1 MVKVE
6 RNDINNGSG
15 DEAIDKALN
24 VLVIDGAGYVRKVVD
39 GKLYGQKYSLRLAD
53 SPKEGLKLAVGG
65 DIDLIVV
72 DDDMP
77 QMSGIEFVNIL
88 KGAETTK
95 NIAVLM
101 VTSSRETKLREEGVK
116 AGVTDF
122 LIKPFTLA
130 ELIGSI
136 ESILKTDTAIA
147 GEKDRIVV
155 VEDSPILCKIYANI
169 LSRFGYDYRIITD
182 SRKAIEGITSFQPH
196 LVLMDQNM
204 PDING
209 MELTSMLKGNEEL
222 VNIPI
227 IMVTSDTKK
236 KSILKALE
244 HGVVDFLT
252 KPFDEEV
259 LLARMRAH
267 LNNKKLFD
275 RLSLAYK
282 EMSELKNRL
291 ELLSITDGLT
301 GLFNHRHFHDI
312 LREKMQL
319 SEKNRGE
326 LSVILFDIDHFKKFN
341 DSYGHKAGDKVIQVI
356 AQVLQKSI
364 RPQDISA
371 RYGGEEYSVIL
382 PDTDI
387 KTAGD
392 VGEKIRSNV
401 ERTKV
406 IFDDLSLS
414 VTVSVGVS
422 LWDYE
427 RSEDKFVVCA
437 DVAMY
442 ESKKGGRNKV
452 TIG

>member
-1 MVKVE
+1 MVTGNEVIGRVVK
-6 RNDINNGSG
+6 G
-15 DEAIDKALN
+15 
-24 VLVIDGAGYVRKVVD
+24 LVIDGAGYVRKVVD
-39 GKLYGQKYSLRLAD
+39 GKPHGRGYSLILAD
-53 SPKEGLKLAVGG
+53 NPKDGLKSAIED
-65 DIDLIVV
+65 DIDLILV

-77 QMSGIEFVNIL
+77 QMEGIEFVNIL

-95 NIAVLM
+95 NIPVGI
-101 VTSSRETKLREEGVK
+101 VTSSVEAKLREEGKK
-116 AGVTDF
+116 AGVADF
-122 LIKPFTLA
+122 LIKPFTLP
-130 ELIGSI
+130 ELIGFI
-136 ESILKTDTAIA
+136 ESLSRTDAATT
-147 GEKDRIVV
+147 GEKERIVV

-169 LSRFGYDYRIITD
+169 LSRFGFEYQIISD
-182 SRKAIEGITSFQPH
+182 SRRAIEGITSFQPH

-209 MELTSMLKGNEEL
+209 MELTRMLKGNEEL

-244 HGVVDFLT
+244 YGVVDFLT

-275 RLSLAYK
+275 SLSLAYK

-312 LREKMQL
+312 LREQMRL
-319 SEKNRGE
+319 SKKNRSE
-326 LSVILFDIDHFKKFN
+326 LSIILFDIDHFKKFN
-341 DSYGHKAGDKVIQVI
+341 DVYGHKAGDKVIQVT
-356 AQVLQKSI
+356 AHVLQKSI

-371 RYGGEEYSVIL
+371 RYGGEEYAVIL
-382 PDTDI
+382 PN
-387 KTAGD
+387 TA
-392 VGEKIRSNV
+392 VGVAGEVAEKIRSDV
-401 ERTKV
+401 EGSKA
-406 IFDDLSLS
+406 IFEDLSLS
-414 VTVSVGVS
+414 VTVSAGVA

-427 RSEDKFVVCA
+427 CSEDKFVVCA
-437 DVAMY
+437 DMAMY
-442 ESKKGGRNKV
+442 ESKKAGRNKV
-452 TIG
+452 TIA